1 MCCHIFARENEPEGL
16 FTLAD
21 LSSEARR
28 SLSRVPGIIL
38 KGLDPIVPAILAHGS
53 FQRTI
58 RAKNPSF
65 LLDFPALDRS

>member
-1 MCCHIFARENEPEGL
+1 MRFRIFARENEPEGL
-16 FTLAD
+16 FTHAD

-53 FQRTI
+53 SQRTI
-58 RAKNPSF
+58 RAKNP
-65 LLDFPALDRS
+65 